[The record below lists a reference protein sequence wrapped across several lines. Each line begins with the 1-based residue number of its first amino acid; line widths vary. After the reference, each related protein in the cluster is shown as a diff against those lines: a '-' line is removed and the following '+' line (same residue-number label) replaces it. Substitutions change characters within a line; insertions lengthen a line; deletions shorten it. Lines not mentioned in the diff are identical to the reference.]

1 MDGRSPLALAGAP
14 WYPRRVKPHHKKIAV
29 ITILVAIAGWL
40 AWTMLLVPAD
50 LTQ

>member
-1 MDGRSPLALAGAP
+1 
-14 WYPRRVKPHHKKIAV
+14 VKPHHKKIAV

-50 LTQ
+50 LTQH

>member
-1 MDGRSPLALAGAP
+1 VR
-14 WYPRRVKPHHKKIAV
+14 PHHKRIVLIALV
-29 ITILVAIAGWL
+29 VTIVGWL